1 MDKKQI
7 NAYLALAVVCIVW
20 GTTYFAMRIGVET
33 FPAFLFSAI
42 RQVVA
47 GTILLL
53 LLWFSGN
60 KIKISRRD
68 ITRQFVAGTLMITL
82 GNGVVGWAERYIP
95 SGLAALIVSVMP
107 VYVVLIGY
115 VSGVDRKTV
124 NTYLIIGLLLGCVG
138 VGLIFRD
145 NLVDLTN
152 ANYLCGVLAA
162 FFACFCWA
170 AGTVYTKH
178 KPSSAKILVNV
189 AFQLTSGGLVLFLAS
204 LLFDDFSQLN
214 TVSSTSLWALLYLI
228 VFGSLAS
235 YGCFLYA
242 LKHLP
247 AGLASIYAYI
257 NPFIALLLGYFFL
270 DEKLTWITAL
280 ALTMTLSGVYFIN
293 KSYQAQKVKTSS

>member
-1 MDKKQI
+1 MDKKML

-33 FPAFLFSAI
+33 FPAFLFSGI
-42 RQVVA
+42 RQVTA
-47 GTILLL
+47 GLLMAAILLV
-53 LLWFSGN
+53 SGQ
-60 KIKISRRD
+60 KITISRRD
-68 ITRQFVAGTLMITL
+68 ITRQFVAGTLMIAL

-107 VYVVLIGY
+107 LYVVLIGY
-115 VSGVDRKTV
+115 AAGTDRKAV
-124 NTYLIIGLLLGCVG
+124 NAPLIAGLLLGCVG

-145 NLVDLTN
+145 NLADLGN
-152 ANYLCGVLAA
+152 ANYLYGILAA

-178 KPSSAKILVNV
+178 RPSAAKTLVNV
-189 AFQLTSGGLVLFLAS
+189 TFQLTSGGVVLLIGSLFL
-204 LLFDDFSQLN
+204 DDYSRLE
-214 TVSSTSLWALLYLI
+214 TVSPDSLWALLYLI
-228 VFGSLAS
+228 LFGSLAS

-247 AGLASIYAYI
+247 SGLASVYAYV

-270 DEKLTWITAL
+270 DEKLTWVTAL
-280 ALTMTLSGVYFIN
+280 ALIVTLSGVYFIN
-293 KSYQAQKVKTSS
+293 RGYRTQQANT